1 MLKFAHTKKIQTFF
15 LLKKNK
21 ESNEIFRNISFI
33 KIESSKSIN
42 YATNMRP
49 SDQVGPEGFLILNNM
64 RDRKMPRITKQLFS
78 QVKEF
83 HRGYCQKF
91 RKMTKKRRRRKECM

>member
-1 MLKFAHTKKIQTFF
+1 MLKFSHTQKNQTFF
-15 LLKKNK
+15 FLKGNK
-21 ESNEIFRNISFI
+21 ESDEIFRNIYHLS
-33 KIESSKSIN
+33 KWNPQKSIN
-42 YATNMRP
+42 YATNMCP

-83 HRGYCQKF
+83 HRGPLSKV
-91 RKMTKKRRRRKECM
+91 

>member
-1 MLKFAHTKKIQTFF
+1 MC
-15 LLKKNK
+15 
-21 ESNEIFRNISFI
+21 
-33 KIESSKSIN
+33 
-42 YATNMRP
+42 P

-64 RDRKMPRITKQLFS
+64 RDRKMPRITKQ
-78 QVKEF
+78 VKEF